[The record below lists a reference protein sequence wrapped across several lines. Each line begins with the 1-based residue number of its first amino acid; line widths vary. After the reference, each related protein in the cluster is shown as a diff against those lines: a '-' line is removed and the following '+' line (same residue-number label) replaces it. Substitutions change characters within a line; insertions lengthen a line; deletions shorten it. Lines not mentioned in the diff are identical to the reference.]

1 MSLDEKD
8 LQTEGQSETEVK
20 PEVQSQ
26 TETQPV
32 EPIKKKK
39 KKAKKNRN
47 LTLWFTTIG
56 IMVGGAISLVFV
68 WMVIKNWAK

>member
-39 KKAKKNRN
+39 KKRKKKRHCGSPP
-47 LTLWFTTIG
+47 LASWWVAPYPWSVYG
-56 IMVGGAISLVFV
+56 WS
-68 WMVIKNWAK
+68 